1 MSPSIEP
8 GATQFTRTPK
18 GASSTASDRVSVA
31 LDLTEGVEV
40 SGQVR
45 ALLLDATGRVVLEQ
59 PVQQNVN
66 KLSATV
72 DVSALS
78 GGKYYLHLRDAKTWL
93 AGSKLVVE

>member
-1 MSPSIEP
+1 MVAPNP
-8 GATQFTRTPK
+8 AR
-18 GASSTASDRVSVA
+18 DLVNVA
-31 LDLTEGVEV
+31 LDLGEGIEV

-66 KLSATV
+66 KLSASV

-78 GGKYYLHLRDAKTWL
+78 GGTYYLHLRDAKRWL
-93 AGSKLVVE
+93 AGSKVVVE